1 MAFPEQDLD
10 AETANS
16 ETAPLSP
23 EERRK
28 RALLI
33 VGLVALVI
41 AGISGLL
48 LFVSWLLRP
57 ETPTATIRDIM
68 IVFFGIELAI
78 MSIAA
83 IILIYQI
90 ARLINM
96 LQNEVRPVL
105 DSANATMN
113 TLRGTAAFL
122 GDNLVRPVV
131 KINSYLAGARRLL
144 NMFNPGRKL

>member
-1 MAFPEQDLD
+1 MALPQENASPESNASGQQ
-10 AETANS
+10 T
-16 ETAPLSP
+16 LSP

-28 RALLI
+28 RILIIVAAVFGLLAI
-33 VGLVALVI
+33 LTVMGFAI
-41 AGISGLL
+41 AGMLNAPE
-48 LFVSWLLRP
+48 FTTTLR
-57 ETPTATIRDIM
+57 DVM
-68 IVFFGIELAI
+68 IILVGIELALI
-78 MSIAA
+78 GFSA

-96 LQNEVRPVL
+96 VRNEIRPVL

-131 KINSYLAGARRLL
+131 KINTYLAGARRLL
-144 NMFNPGRKL
+144 NMFNPGPS